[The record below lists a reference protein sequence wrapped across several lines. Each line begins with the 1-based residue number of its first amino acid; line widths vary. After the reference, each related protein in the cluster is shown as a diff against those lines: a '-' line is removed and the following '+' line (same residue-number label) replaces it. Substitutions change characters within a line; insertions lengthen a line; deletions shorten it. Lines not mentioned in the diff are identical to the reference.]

1 MISSEVGTA
10 RKQVAALR
18 GRESES
24 IDELN
29 DFAAHAERQANS
41 SSSFSSGLRKKRG
54 GLRYDS
60 PPR

>member
-1 MISSEVGTA
+1 MGTA